1 MAFDMSATLDKIK
14 EQEWYQQIQ
23 GAFQQL
29 SPEQQNQLRWGG
41 VIAGFLVSIWVI
53 YSVTASAGSARNG
66 YYEKQEL
73 ARVITDANDEL
84 RRLKGQNSAMAQGQE
99 QNWKTLISNLAGSQG
114 IPADHIEVSKEQP
127 GKTRNSIQETL
138 LEVQVK
144 SAALSSLVQ
153 MLAQIERGNPPMKL
167 KGLRIEPATEGQLNA
182 KLNLSG
188 YLGKTEKGEKS
199 K

>member
-1 MAFDMSATLDKIK
+1 MDMSATLDKIK

-29 SPEQQNQLRWGG
+29 SPEQQNQVRWGSL
-41 VIAGFLVSIWVI
+41 IAAFLIALYVI
-53 YSVTASAGSARNG
+53 YAVTSAAGSARNE

-73 ARVITDANDEL
+73 ARVISEANDEL
-84 RRLKGQNSAMAQGQE
+84 RRLKGQNSGMSQGQE

-114 IPADHIEVSKEQP
+114 IPADHLEIVKEQP
-127 GKTRNSIQETL
+127 GKARNAIQETL
-138 LEVQVK
+138 VEVQIK
-144 SAALSSLVQ
+144 GTALPSLVQ
-153 MLAQIERGNPPMKL
+153 MLTQIERGSPPMKL
-167 KGLRIEPATEGQLNA
+167 KGLRIEPSAEGQLNA

-188 YLGKTEKGEKS
+188 YLGKSEKGEKS